1 MGGAASKKW
10 VKDPDSG
17 QWTLDLGGREEAG
30 CTDCGVSV
38 DFLEWGAAFFVN
50 DGSTDKY
57 NGAYNLTTIRF
68 PLTRKKSCFVFGHN
82 SLDTKS
88 ITVSENASVGV
99 NVGHKGGVPEASV
112 NAGAAKGIVIMK
124 YFHIFITF
132 AEIFFQSR

>member
-68 PLTRKKSCFVFGHN
+68 PLTREKSCFW
-82 SLDTKS
+82 T
-88 ITVSENASVGV
+88 
-99 NVGHKGGVPEASV
+99 
-112 NAGAAKGIVIMK
+112 
-124 YFHIFITF
+124 
-132 AEIFFQSR
+132 